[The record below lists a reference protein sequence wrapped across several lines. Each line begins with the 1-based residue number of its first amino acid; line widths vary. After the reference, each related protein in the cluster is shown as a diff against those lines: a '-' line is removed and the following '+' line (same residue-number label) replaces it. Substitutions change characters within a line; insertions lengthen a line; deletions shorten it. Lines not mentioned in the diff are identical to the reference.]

1 VKRHGIGAL
10 LLAVG
15 LHATA
20 GAAASDTS
28 PEYRAVQTRL
38 QQGWNTWDTH
48 TVTGS
53 VLLPYGLSIA
63 VGVHKRNAVYG
74 EAYLKNALIGR
85 RGDKEEQVVPGPH
98 AWDGA
103 YTELQLA
110 WNGIAFTL
118 QTVKAGDDLVMLVTP
133 RRAAVPTAGAPA
145 AGSGLVAATQ
155 PGDVVFSASLLWN
168 RPGTVERG
176 ASAITARL
184 PGKDI
189 AIHPAG
195 TVVDNPYFPAA
206 GPSFAF
212 RLDAPSGISTGKART
227 VAEIESIVAGARTAF
242 LARTEGIDGKNNGGA
257 VRGAIETVLG
267 WDTVYEPGKGRV
279 ISPVSRIW
287 NENWGGYVLF
297 EWDTFF
303 AATLAAVGNK
313 DLAYANALEILNEA
327 APGGHVPNYARAG
340 GWKSSD
346 RSEPP
351 VGAITILE
359 LYKRF
364 GDRWFLA
371 AAYDRLLAWNAWW
384 PAHRDRQGYLVW
396 GSDPTTPVVNPDD
409 TTIGTLQGAKY
420 ESGLDNSPMY
430 DGAGFDKTRWQMELA
445 DVGLMSLY
453 VADCDALA
461 EIAAVLGKAQDVAV
475 LRGRADK
482 YRRALGTLWDPATNI
497 YRNKDL
503 RTGALSPR
511 LSPTNFYPLIARV
524 PTAAQADAM
533 IHDHLRNPDE
543 FWHARVL
550 PSIARNDPAFADQ
563 EYWRGRIWG
572 PMNYLVWLGLGKYA
586 TPTAVRTRRE
596 LGQLSLNLFL
606 EEWKAGGHVH
616 ENYSGTGPDN
626 DSAVNSDR
634 FYHWGAL
641 LGLIGPGVAQ

>member
-1 VKRHGIGAL
+1 VRRLLPL
-10 LLAVG
+10 LLMLAF
-15 LHATA
+15 A
-20 GAAASDTS
+20 GGARAAAPVPAPV
-28 PEYRAVQTRL
+28 PEYQAVQARL
-38 QQGWNTWDTH
+38 QQGWNSWDTH
-48 TVTGS
+48 TVTGQ
-53 VLLPYGLSIA
+53 VLLPYGLSISL
-63 VGVHKRNAVYG
+63 GVHKQTTMYG

-85 RGDKEEQVVPGPH
+85 RGEKDEQVFPGPH

-103 YTELQLA
+103 YTELKLT
-110 WNGIAFTL
+110 WNGIALTL
-118 QTVKAGDDLVMLVTP
+118 QTARVGDDLVMLAT
-133 RRAAVPTAGAPA
+133 PTASTTSTTAAKADAP
-145 AGSGLVAATQ
+145 SLVAVTQ
-155 PGDVVFSASLLWN
+155 PGKAVFSANLLWN
-168 RPGTVERG
+168 RAGTVLVDG
-176 ASAITARL
+176 ARIVARL

-189 AIHPAG
+189 AIYPAG
-195 TVVDNPYFPAA
+195 AVVDDTTFPAP

-212 RLDAPSGISTGKART
+212 RLDAPSGISTGKARS
-227 VAEIESIVAGARTAF
+227 VAEIGAILAQAKAAFHARTDAAGAA
-242 LARTEGIDGKNNGGA
+242 GA
-257 VRGAIETVLG
+257 VRGAIETVIG

-279 ISPVSRIW
+279 VSPVSRIW

-303 AATLAAVGNK
+303 AATLAATGSK
-313 DLAYANALEILNEA
+313 DLAYANALEILNEVSPA
-327 APGGHVPNYARAG
+327 GHVPNYARAG
-340 GWKSSD
+340 GWMSSD

-351 VGAITILE
+351 VGAVTILE
-359 LYKRF
+359 LYRRF
-364 GDRWFLA
+364 GDKWLLG

-396 GSDPTTPVVNPDD
+396 GSDPTVPVVNRGD

-430 DGAGFDKTRWQMELA
+430 DGAGFDTTAWQMELA

-461 EIAAVLGKAQDVAV
+461 EIAGVLGKRIDAAA
-475 LRGRADK
+475 LRGRAAK
-482 YRRALGTLWDPATNI
+482 YRKALGTLWDPATNI

-533 IHDHLRNPDE
+533 IRGHLRNPDE
-543 FWHARVL
+543 FWHERVL

-572 PMNYLVWLGLGKYA
+572 PMNYLVWLGLGKYD
-586 TPTAVRTRRE
+586 TPTAVQTRRE
-596 LGQLSLNLFL
+596 LGQRSLDVFL
-606 EEWKAGGHVH
+606 DEWRTSGHVH
-616 ENYSGTGPDN
+616 ENYSGSGKDN
-626 DSAVNSDR
+626 DTAVNSDR

-641 LGLIGPGVAQ
+641 LGLIGPGVSR